1 MNKILL
7 ILFLLLLNSC
17 GYTSVYKNQKSQN
30 FQINI
35 TGMEGDIE
43 FNNLIK
49 NELKLF
55 ANNTSNNIYNIA
67 LNSNYQKIAVTK
79 NSSGVTTN
87 YNILAHVKINLI
99 LNESNK
105 NLVFKE
111 NINIKNNT
119 NSFEQNNYE
128 KNVKK
133 NFASSIREKLI
144 LKIIELNDN

>member
-35 TGMEGDIE
+35 TVMEGDIE

-55 ANNTSNNIYNIA
+55 SNNTSNNIYNVA
-67 LNSNYQKIAVTK
+67 LNSSYQKIAITK

-87 YNILAHVKINLI
+87 YNILAYVKVNLS
-99 LNESNK
+99 LNENNK

-111 NINIKNNT
+111 NINIKNNV

-144 LKIIELNDN
+144 LKIIELNDY

>member
-35 TGMEGDIE
+35 TGMKGDIE

-55 ANNTSNNIYNIA
+55 SNNTSNNIYNIA

-87 YNILAHVKINLI
+87 YNILAYVKVNLS
-99 LNESNK
+99 LNENNK

-111 NINIKNNT
+111 NINIKNNV

-144 LKIIELNDN
+144 LKIIELNDY

>member
-55 ANNTSNNIYNIA
+55 SNNTSNNIYNFA
-67 LNSNYQKIAVTK
+67 LNSSYQKIAITK

-87 YNILAHVKINLI
+87 YNILAYVKVNLS
-99 LNESNK
+99 LNENNK

>member
-55 ANNTSNNIYNIA
+55 SNNTSNNIYNIA

-87 YNILAHVKINLI
+87 YNILAYVKVNLS
-99 LNESNK
+99 LNENNK

>member
-17 GYTSVYKNQKSQN
+17 GYTSIYKNQKSNN

-35 TGMEGDIE
+35 NEIRGDSE
-43 FNNLIK
+43 FNNHIK

-55 ANNTSNNIYNIA
+55 SNDNADEIYDIT
-67 LNSNYQKIAVTK
+67 LNSNYQKVVISK
-79 NSSGVTTN
+79 NALGVATN
-87 YNILAHVKINLI
+87 YNISADVKINLS
-99 LNESNK
+99 LNGK
-105 NLVFKE
+105 IINLVFNE
-111 NINIKNNT
+111 NINIKNNS

-128 KNVKK
+128 KSVKR

-144 LKIIELNDN
+144 IKLLELDDN